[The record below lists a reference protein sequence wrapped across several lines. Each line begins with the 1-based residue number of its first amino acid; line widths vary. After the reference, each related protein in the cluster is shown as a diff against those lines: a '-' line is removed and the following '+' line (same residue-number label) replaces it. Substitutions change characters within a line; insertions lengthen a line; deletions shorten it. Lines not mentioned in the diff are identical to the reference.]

1 MKVFCNICQKTK
13 EIRNNLTVKETK
25 VLEFIINFTKIER
38 KSPSMREIADGLG
51 LKSLSGVD
59 RYIYRLKDKEYIAKT
74 PYIKRSIVVLKDIIC
89 E

>member
-1 MKVFCNICQKTK
+1 
-13 EIRNNLTVKETK
+13 
-25 VLEFIINFTKIER
+25 
-38 KSPSMREIADGLG
+38 MREIADGLG

-59 RYIYRLKDKEYIAKT
+59 RYVYRLKDKEYIAKT